1 MVNSSFKPF
10 ARSLL
15 TGVENT
21 VNSSPEAR
29 ENAKR
34 SDAVRQF
41 AVTWYLEDQVKEELA
56 ENGAEAAYG
65 DQVYDR
71 ALYKAILRAEE
82 YLEPFFKYDLD
93 SLYSIRWD
101 SEENGGID
109 RDKTTLSAW
118 QLKMQ
123 GGEAEYAFGISE
135 YLPYGTYVLAEQQPF
150 KAQWM
155 DFENRHYRIDPPK

>member
-1 MVNSSFKPF
+1 MEQRPPMGTRYTTGLFIKPSSGR
-10 ARSLL
+10 RSIW
-15 TGVENT
+15 
-21 VNSSPEAR
+21 SH
-29 ENAKR
+29 
-34 SDAVRQF
+34 
-41 AVTWYLEDQVKEELA
+41 
-56 ENGAEAAYG
+56 
-65 DQVYDR
+65 
-71 ALYKAILRAEE
+71 
-82 YLEPFFKYDLD
+82 FFKYDLD

-155 DFENRHYRIDPPK
+155 DFENRHYRIDPPKGDRSPIGV